1 MSRRQQAFGVVAQV
15 QTALRRENRLATLLG
30 FLLGGF
36 VPLACYVVAHR
47 EISAD
52 APLYLQRALYLVLGG
67 LAYSARTVWQ
77 WGAVAFRNAVK
88 ATGFVVLLEGV
99 MVTSHV
105 AWLGVAALVYL
116 VAINGIATACNLV
129 VRRP

>member
-1 MSRRQQAFGVVAQV
+1 
-15 QTALRRENRLATLLG
+15 
-30 FLLGGF
+30 

-52 APLYLQRALYLVLGG
+52 APLYLQRSLYLVLGG

-129 VRRP
+129 VRR